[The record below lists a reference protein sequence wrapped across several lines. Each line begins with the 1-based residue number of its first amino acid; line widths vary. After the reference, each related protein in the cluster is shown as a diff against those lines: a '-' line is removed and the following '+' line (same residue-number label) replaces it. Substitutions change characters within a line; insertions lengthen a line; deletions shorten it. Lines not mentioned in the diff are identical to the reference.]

1 MLAGKQIIYLIIK
14 QEEEEEK
21 KQNFENHAF
30 YAFIFL

>member
-14 QEEEEEK
+14 QEEEEK